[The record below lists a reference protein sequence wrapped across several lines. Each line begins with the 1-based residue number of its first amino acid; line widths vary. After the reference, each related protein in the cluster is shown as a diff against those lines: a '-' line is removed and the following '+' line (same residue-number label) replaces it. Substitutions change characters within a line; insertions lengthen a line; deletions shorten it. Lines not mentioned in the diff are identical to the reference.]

1 MFLCVGFGNNII
13 YASGGAVLEASS
25 TVTEKDK
32 AVVDID
38 LKGNTGI
45 WALKFKVGY
54 NHLALKLKSVQNG
67 EVFSKGDI
75 TEPEKLD
82 KDEYVFLAS
91 SNSVKNIE
99 NSGTVVRLNFKIVD
113 YALEGDYPIKVTLVQ
128 AIDAKG
134 NVVDMDTEDGNVNVY
149 YEVKKNDIVFDKS
162 KSENIKIPTGTNSS
176 KESKGSKESK
186 VKVKK
191 VVVNNKKVDKDNY
204 TVDSDGNVEISEKY
218 LNTLKD
224 GKYKVTVQK
233 GQKTYNTNFIVKT
246 DASKKIVNKNKGG
259 ENSKANKKETVNGA
273 RQENGIIVVVV
284 IAAVVIAGIA
294 FVLVRKRREK
304 Q

>member
-13 YASGGAVLEASS
+13 YASGGVVLEASS

-32 AVVDID
+32 AAVDID

-54 NHLALKLKSVQNG
+54 DHSALKLKSVQNG
-67 EVFSKGDI
+67 EVFSNGDI
-75 TEPEKLD
+75 TEPDKLD

-91 SNSVKNIE
+91 SNSIKNIE
-99 NSGTVVRLNFKIVD
+99 NSGTVVRLNFKTVD

-134 NVVDMDTEDGNVNVY
+134 NVVDMYTEDGNVTVY

-162 KSENIKIPTGTNSS
+162 KNENIKIPTGTRKS
-176 KESKGSKESK
+176 KESKG
-186 VKVKK
+186 KVKK
-191 VVVNNKKVDKDNY
+191 VVVNDKKVDKDNY

-259 ENSKANKKETVNGA
+259 ENGKANKKETVNGA
-273 RQENGIIVVVV
+273 RQKNGIIAVVVV
-284 IAAVVIAGIA
+284 AIVIAGIA

>member
-13 YASGGAVLEASS
+13 YASGGVVLEASS

-32 AVVDID
+32 AAVDID

-54 NHLALKLKSVQNG
+54 DHSALKLKSVQNG
-67 EVFSKGDI
+67 EVFSNGDI
-75 TEPEKLD
+75 TEPDKLD
-82 KDEYVFLAS
+82 KDKYVFLAS
-91 SNSVKNIE
+91 SNSIKNIE
-99 NSGTVVRLNFKIVD
+99 NSGTVVRLNFKTVD

-134 NVVDMDTEDGNVNVY
+134 NVVDMDTEDGNVTVY

-162 KSENIKIPTGTNSS
+162 KNENIKIPTGTRKS
-176 KESKGSKESK
+176 KESKG
-186 VKVKK
+186 KVKK
-191 VVVNNKKVDKDNY
+191 VVVNDKKVDKDNY

-259 ENSKANKKETVNGA
+259 ENGKANKKETVNGA
-273 RQENGIIVVVV
+273 RQKNGIIAVVVV
-284 IAAVVIAGIA
+284 AIVIAGIA

>member
-13 YASGGAVLEASS
+13 YASGGVVLEASS

-32 AVVDID
+32 AAVDID

-54 NHLALKLKSVQNG
+54 DHSALKLKSVQNG
-67 EVFSKGDI
+67 EVFSNGDI
-75 TEPEKLD
+75 TEPDKLD

-91 SNSVKNIE
+91 SNSIKNIE
-99 NSGTVVRLNFKIVD
+99 NSGTVVRLNFKTVD

-134 NVVDMDTEDGNVNVY
+134 NVVDMYTEDGNVTVY

-162 KSENIKIPTGTNSS
+162 KNENIKIPTGTRKS
-176 KESKGSKESK
+176 KESKG
-186 VKVKK
+186 KVKK
-191 VVVNNKKVDKDNY
+191 VVVNDKKVDKDNY

-259 ENSKANKKETVNGA
+259 ENGKANKKETVNGA
-273 RQENGIIVVVV
+273 RQKNGIIAVVVV
-284 IAAVVIAGIA
+284 AIVIAGIA

-304 Q
+304 QWKKDY

>member
-13 YASGGAVLEASS
+13 YASGGVVLEASS
-25 TVTEKDK
+25 TLTEKDK
-32 AVVDID
+32 AAVDID

-54 NHLALKLKSVQNG
+54 DHSALKLKSVQNG
-67 EVFSKGDI
+67 EVFSNGDI
-75 TEPEKLD
+75 TEPDKLD

-91 SNSVKNIE
+91 SNSIKNIE
-99 NSGTVVRLNFKIVD
+99 NSGTVVRLNFKTVD

-134 NVVDMDTEDGNVNVY
+134 NVVDMDTEDGNVTVY

-162 KSENIKIPTGTNSS
+162 KNENIKIPTGTR
-176 KESKGSKESK
+176 KSKESK

-191 VVVNNKKVDKDNY
+191 VVVNDKKVDKDNY

-259 ENSKANKKETVNGA
+259 ENGKANKKETVNGA
-273 RQENGIIVVVV
+273 RQKNGIIAVVVV
-284 IAAVVIAGIA
+284 AIVIAGIA

>member
-13 YASGGAVLEASS
+13 YASGGVVLEASS

-32 AVVDID
+32 AAVDID

-54 NHLALKLKSVQNG
+54 DHSALKLKSVQNG
-67 EVFSKGDI
+67 EVFSNGDI
-75 TEPEKLD
+75 TEPDKLD

-91 SNSVKNIE
+91 SNSIKNIE
-99 NSGTVVRLNFKIVD
+99 NSGTVVRLNFKTVD

-134 NVVDMDTEDGNVNVY
+134 NVVDMDTEDGNVTVY

-162 KSENIKIPTGTNSS
+162 KNENIKIPTGTR
-176 KESKGSKESK
+176 KSKESK

-191 VVVNNKKVDKDNY
+191 VVVNDKKVDKDNY

-259 ENSKANKKETVNGA
+259 ENGKANKKETVNGA
-273 RQENGIIVVVV
+273 RQKNGIIAVVVV
-284 IAAVVIAGIA
+284 AIVIAGIA